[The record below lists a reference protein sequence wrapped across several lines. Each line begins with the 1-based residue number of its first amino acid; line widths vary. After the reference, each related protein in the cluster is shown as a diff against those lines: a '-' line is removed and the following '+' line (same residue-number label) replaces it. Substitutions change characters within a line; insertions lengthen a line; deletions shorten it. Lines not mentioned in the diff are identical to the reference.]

1 MPTDSRSCHLGDLPG
16 SPDSIQ
22 YTSQWKTP
30 AGPGSF
36 RAALRI
42 ILASVAALFYGALA
56 LSVLVLLFS
65 TVGMKRSHSADLLV
79 PANAEEGVASVDDGK
94 PTRYDSK
101 NYRGRISIPRA
112 RFNRALLAVAHRT
125 LPLRSCVMVAKGA
138 RFVQASVRDRGP
150 CLSAHCQR
158 TAPNRVKL
166 RKIDLWPAVARRIGC
181 DGLCRVKF
189 WPVPCG
195 AAA

>member
-1 MPTDSRSCHLGDLPG
+1 MAECHLGDLPG
-16 SPDSIQ
+16 SPEPIR
-22 YTSQWKTP
+22 YTSRWKTP

-36 RAALRI
+36 RAVLCT
-42 ILASVAALFYGALA
+42 ILASVAALFYAGLA

-65 TVGMKRSHSADLLV
+65 TVGMKRSHSAEFIV
-79 PANAEEGVASVDDGK
+79 PANAEEGIASVDDGK

-101 NYRGRISIPRA
+101 NYRGRIAIPGA

-125 LPLRSCVMVAKGA
+125 LPLRSCVMVAKGS

-158 TAPNRVKL
+158 TAPKRVKL

-195 AAA
+195 SRA